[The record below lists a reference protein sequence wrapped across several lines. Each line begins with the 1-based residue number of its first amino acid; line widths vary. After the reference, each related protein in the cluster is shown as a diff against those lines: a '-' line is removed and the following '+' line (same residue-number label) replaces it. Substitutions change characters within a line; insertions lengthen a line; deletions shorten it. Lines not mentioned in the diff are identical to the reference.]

1 MTADSTGREVDGRI
15 RETYEEYDL
24 GGTRVAM
31 IADPE
36 NEHAWIQSDLTWRV
50 VP

>member
-1 MTADSTGREVDGRI
+1 MTTADAQTPGRI

-24 GGTRVAM
+24 DDARVAV

-36 NEHAWIQSDLTWRV
+36 APFAWIQSDVTC
-50 VP
+50 PIDP